1 MGIHLL
7 HYAHGNVQTRTYDA
21 IHNIFVTIAQ
31 GANIHMGQEQ
41 LYVLPLAMFNSFI
54 NVMIIKDGIHTLVDV
69 IIVDPTGVD
78 LFP

>member
-7 HYAHGNVQTRTYDA
+7 HYAHGNVHTKTYDA

-41 LYVLPLAMFNSFI
+41 LHVLPLAMFNSFYQCY
-54 NVMIIKDGIHTLVDV
+54 DHQRWHSH
-69 IIVDPTGVD
+69 PS
-78 LFP
+78 

>member
-7 HYAHGNVQTRTYDA
+7 HYAHGNVRTGTYYA

-31 GANIHMGQEQ
+31 GASIHMGQEQ
-41 LYVLPLAMFNSFI
+41 LYVTPLTMFNSFI
-54 NVMIIKDGIHTLVDV
+54 DVMIIIDDIHTLVDR

-78 LFP
+78 LFF